1 MAMCVEGAKEKPAA
15 AADSAKP
22 LGKSPGLTATTKTKR
37 YGIQFQFFRKAG
49 GQEIQLQASFL

>member
-15 AADSAKP
+15 ATDSAKP
-22 LGKSPGLTATTKTKR
+22 LGKSPGLTATTKIKR

-49 GQEIQLQASFL
+49 GQEIQL